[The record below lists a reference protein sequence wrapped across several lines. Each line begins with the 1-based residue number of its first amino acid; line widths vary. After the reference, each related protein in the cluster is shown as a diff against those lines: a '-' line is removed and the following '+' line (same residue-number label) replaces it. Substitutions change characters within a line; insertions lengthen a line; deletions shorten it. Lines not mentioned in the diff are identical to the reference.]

1 MLGRLS
7 QLSCSL
13 ALLMSLSSPSLALDK
28 PDWAFPV
35 MDKVQPTLT
44 PDDGQPKSAPN
55 SSRSYTKAQIED
67 LFNAPDWYPDWHPT
81 MPDIIA
87 HGHAPNVRAC
97 ASCHLPIGT
106 GHDESA
112 NLIGLPVGY
121 FAQQIADYKS
131 GARKGSGSMLT
142 IAQNISDEEVK
153 AAAEYFSSLQPRQ
166 WIRVVETANVYKTY
180 VGAGNKRL
188 IHPDHV
194 MEPLGN
200 RIIEIPENET
210 RVLNRDPGSGFVA
223 YVPIGSVDK
232 GKALA
237 EGNDKQ
243 PSCASCHGE
252 GLKGTGD
259 VPPLAGKTATYIVRQ
274 LFMIQSGERNGAHVE
289 PMKAV
294 VAQMNVNDMLA
305 LAAYSATLKP

>member
-1 MLGRLS
+1 MTKRLLL
-7 QLSCSL
+7 LSCLFVFNIS
-13 ALLMSLSSPSLALDK
+13 SSSPSFALDK

-35 MDKVQPTLT
+35 TDKVQPNVP
-44 PDDGQPKSAPN
+44 PDDGKPKSAPN
-55 SSRSYTKAQIED
+55 STQTYTKAQIED
-67 LFNAPDWYPDWHPT
+67 LFNPPDWYPDWHPL
-81 MPDIIA
+81 MPDIVA

-97 ASCHLPIGT
+97 AACHLPIGT

-112 NLIGLPVGY
+112 NLIGLPVAY

-142 IAQNISDEEVK
+142 IAKNISDEEIK
-153 AAAEYFSSLQPRQ
+153 AAADYFHSLQPRS
-166 WIRVVETANVYKTY
+166 WVRVVETANVFKTY

-188 IHPDHV
+188 IHPDRV

-223 YVPIGSVDK
+223 YVPIGAINK
-232 GKALA
+232 GKILA
-237 EGNDKQ
+237 QGNDKQ
-243 PSCASCHGE
+243 AACASCHGE
-252 GLKGTGD
+252 GLKGTAD
-259 VPPLAGKTATYIVRQ
+259 IPALAGKTATYIVRQ

-289 PMKAV
+289 QMKAV
-294 VAQMNVNDMLA
+294 VASMSIDDMLN
-305 LAAYSATLKP
+305 LAAYSASLNP